1 MVQNTPVAMLLIAS
15 GGDGIA
21 RVVFSNLAAR
31 KLLHGGWKLEGQRLE
46 DVLEQVP
53 VELRDAIARGGDRLS
68 TTSHA
73 ARSSSTAA
81 RTTCCWYAC

>member
-1 MVQNTPVAMLLIAS
+1 
-15 GGDGIA
+15 A

-53 VELRDAIARGGDRLS
+53 VELRDAIARGGDSLFAVHAEGEDGDEDDEQVYHLS
-68 TTSHA
+68 RRAFQLNGRPH
-73 ARSSSTAA
+73 
-81 RTTCCWYAC
+81 